1 MLFSWDDHK
10 NRINQRKHGLS
21 FETAKHVFD
30 DPLHISRQDR
40 IEAEEPRW
48 QTIGMINGVM
58 LLLVAHTVIDAE
70 QGEHIRIISARLASR
85 QEKYIY
91 EQDNI

>member
-10 NRINQRKHGLS
+10 NKINQRKHGLS
-21 FETAKHVFD
+21 FET
-30 DPLHISRQDR
+30 
-40 IEAEEPRW
+40 
-48 QTIGMINGVM
+48 
-58 LLLVAHTVIDAE
+58 
-70 QGEHIRIISARLASR
+70 ARLASR